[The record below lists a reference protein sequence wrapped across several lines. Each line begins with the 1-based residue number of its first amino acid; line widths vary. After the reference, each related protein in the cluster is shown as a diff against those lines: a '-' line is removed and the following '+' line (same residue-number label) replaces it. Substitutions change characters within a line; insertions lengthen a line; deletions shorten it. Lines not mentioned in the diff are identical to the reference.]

1 MKPLIL
7 LLLLAQTADPVA
19 QSRKLQAEALEAY
32 RAKNAALFVEKARA
46 AAALRPK
53 HPTLQYQFAMAL
65 AMNGI
70 DDEALAV
77 LERIAAMGFITRAQ
91 QQPEFAHLASSP
103 RFTAVIE
110 RFAANAKAIG
120 APEPAFTLDEKGII
134 AEGLAFDA
142 KRSRFLV
149 SAVHAKKIFAVDRDG
164 RATTFAGDL
173 ERGAFGMAV
182 DAKRGVLWVATSS
195 LQQED
200 AALLKLDLKTG
211 RVLASLRPDDKDKHL
226 FGDVTLAANGEVFV
240 SDGASPVI
248 FHIDNADKLVP
259 FVRGGF
265 ASLQGLAATSRYLYV
280 SDYSTGLHAI
290 DRKSRDVVALSTPD
304 TISLLGVDGIHL
316 TGDHTLV
323 AVQNGANPTR
333 VLRVALTPNGLG
345 IAGVTTLAANHEA
358 MSDVTLGTFARGAFH
373 FIGNGGWEAWNDKG
387 ERNEKVPLEAVHV
400 LHVKP

>member
-7 LLLLAQTADPVA
+7 LLLLAQTADPVT

-32 RAKNAALFVEKARA
+32 RTKNAALFVEKARA
-46 AAALRPK
+46 AAARRPK
-53 HPTLQYQFAMAL
+53 HPTLQYQFAIAL
-65 AMNGI
+65 AMNGM

-77 LERIAAMGFITRAQ
+77 LERLAAMGFIVKPQ
-91 QQPEFAHLASSP
+91 QQPEFAHLAASP
-103 RFTAVIE
+103 RFTAVLD
-110 RFAANAKAIG
+110 RFAANAKPIG
-120 APEPAFTLDEKGII
+120 APEAAFTLDEKGII

-164 RATTFAGDL
+164 HATTFAGDL

-200 AALLKLDLKTG
+200 AALLKLDLETG

-248 FHIDNADKLVP
+248 FHVESDKLVP
-259 FVRGGF
+259 FVRG
-265 ASLQGLAATSRYLYV
+265 
-280 SDYSTGLHAI
+280 
-290 DRKSRDVVALSTPD
+290 
-304 TISLLGVDGIHL
+304 
-316 TGDHTLV
+316 
-323 AVQNGANPTR
+323 
-333 VLRVALTPNGLG
+333 
-345 IAGVTTLAANHEA
+345 
-358 MSDVTLGTFARGAFH
+358 AFCP
-373 FIGNGGWEAWNDKG
+373 
-387 ERNEKVPLEAVHV
+387 R
-400 LHVKP
+400 